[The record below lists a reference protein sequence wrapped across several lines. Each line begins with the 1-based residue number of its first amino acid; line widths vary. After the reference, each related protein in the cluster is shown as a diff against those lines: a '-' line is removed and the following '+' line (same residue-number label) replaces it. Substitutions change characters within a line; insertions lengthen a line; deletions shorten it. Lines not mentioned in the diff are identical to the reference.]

1 MCIAYISKDTQLV
14 LTMNLL
20 FYEEVCVANI
30 TGCISHLRVNTTSI
44 IHPLPPPEHAE
55 ERMT

>member
-1 MCIAYISKDTQLV
+1 
-14 LTMNLL
+14 MNTV

-30 TGCISHLRVNTTSI
+30 TGCISQLKVNITYI
-44 IHPLPPPEHAE
+44 IHPLPPPREHAE

>member
-1 MCIAYISKDTQLV
+1 
-14 LTMNLL
+14 MNTV

-30 TGCISHLRVNTTSI
+30 TGSISELKVNITHI
-44 IHPLPPPEHAE
+44 IQSLPPPGERAE